1 MARTC
6 KKGIDYFSHDT
17 DMSNDFKVKMIQAKH
32 GITAYAVYTK
42 LLERL
47 YNENGYWL
55 HLNEDVN
62 ILFCNDNIISLDVY
76 ILILNECINYEL
88 FDSKLYEKYN
98 VITSKRIQQN
108 YCEAVKRRKQVDFIK
123 EYLLVDNSD
132 VNFKDLN
139 VNILSLNADI
149 NPQNVDIGTQKKRK
163 ERERKEKGKDITF
176 STELENK
183 IFNSL
188 QDNYKSH
195 IEQIKPETVK
205 KLVVNL
211 SSEIYS
217 GVDVPFQI
225 TKSKH
230 WMDANPTK
238 RKTARGL
245 SKFLV
250 SWIDRSQNNNRGNN
264 NQSEV
269 IPPERVII

>member
-1 MARTC
+1 M
-6 KKGIDYFSHDT
+6 DW
-17 DMSNDFKVKMIQAKH
+17 SNEPYV
-32 GITAYAVYTK
+32 
-42 LLERL
+42 RL
-47 YNENGYWL
+47 YSRDTATWRRLRGEGQAVLSLLMRKLDQAGVMDGIVDPYDDVSVAIGLPLEFVKTGLDNLFKNEVFL
-55 HLNEDVN
+55 
-62 ILFCNDNIISLDVY
+62 
-76 ILILNECINYEL
+76 
-88 FDSKLYEKYN
+88 
-98 VITSKRIQQN
+98 
-108 YCEAVKRRKQVDFIK
+108 
-123 EYLLVDNSD
+123 
-132 VNFKDLN
+132 FKDDVIFMPN
-139 VNILSLNADI
+139 FMEAQTASKSDKQRQKESRDNRRAKADFVTKRDTVS
-149 NPQNVDIGTQKKRK
+149 QNVTDKSQKVTKCHDSSQAVTT
-163 ERERKEKGKDITF
+163 GHSLHCSTMLDITMLSF

-211 SSEIYS
+211 SNDIYS

-230 WMDANPTK
+230 WMDANPTR

-264 NQSEV
+264 QQ
-269 IPPERVII
+269 PENNRPELQEWKG